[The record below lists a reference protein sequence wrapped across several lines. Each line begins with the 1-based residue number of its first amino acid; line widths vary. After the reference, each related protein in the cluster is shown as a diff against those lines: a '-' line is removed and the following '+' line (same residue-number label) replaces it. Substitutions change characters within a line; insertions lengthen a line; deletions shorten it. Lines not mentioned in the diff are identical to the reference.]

1 MPTLANPARW
11 FCVAETERAIYRF
24 SVKLGSAS
32 ANSLQIVDGYQ
43 TDSPEAIERYEKPTD
58 GAAAIAA
65 VASQDRRARILL
77 DFARFPI
84 AHVAAQ
90 DCVSQTIV
98 QFSDLRYTKPGSGR
112 GTFSL
117 NVPVE
122 CASK

>member
-1 MPTLANPARW
+1 LE
-11 FCVAETERAIYRF
+11 V
-24 SVKLGSAS
+24 
-32 ANSLQIVDGYQ
+32 VDGYQ
-43 TDSPEAIERYEKPTD
+43 TDAFEKIERYEKPTNQ
-58 GAAAIAA
+58 APALAA
-65 VASQDRRARILL
+65 VAAQDPRARILL

-84 AHVAAQ
+84 ARVPVQ